1 MPKPTRSSASKTTRA
16 RRTQASPRTAPS
28 PRKKTIAP
36 LAWRDLGKFAQ
47 ALDKET
53 PDKRQLEM
61 GLAILGQYLKAGGLE
76 IATPEG
82 QVLAAWGR
90 VPRSTRA
97 DLLNPDRW
105 QGYHLRVQD
114 HDLGC
119 LWIRRGEWQGDPAR
133 ERFVQAAVRLL
144 ASVVQAQ
151 LVLAQERD
159 KRALAETLQHVSE
172 VLTATLD
179 LDTVLARIL
188 DELARLVPY
197 DSALVMLIEDGH
209 LHLHAQRGYKR
220 LARHKPIE
228 ETVFIPE
235 ETAKVID
242 VLSGTQPVILSDIR
256 NVRDWVWIPFS
267 TNIRSWMG
275 VPLRVHDRA
284 LGLFSID
291 KSEPNFFTAR
301 HAALAAAVAPHA
313 AIAIENARLFQELRV
328 AEGQLRQLSAHVIEA
343 QEAERQ
349 RIGREL
355 HDDAGQAIVAMRAE
369 LEILR
374 RQLPA
379 DAPEAQAQL
388 RKVDSIL
395 RATARDLRLLSHE
408 LRSHLLDEL
417 GLTSALQQ
425 QVRDVNERFGLR
437 SDFYAE
443 GTTRRYPRVVEL
455 AAFRIAQEALTNVA
469 RHAHAT
475 SVRVELVDSGGQL
488 RLTVQDDG
496 TGLNARKANRNTLGI
511 VGMRERALA
520 ANGTFQIVS
529 QPGKGTRIVAEF
541 PLTTGADV

>member
-1 MPKPTRSSASKTTRA
+1 MPKSTRSSAPIKTRA
-16 RRTQASPRTAPS
+16 RLTHALPRTAPAS
-28 PRKKTIAP
+28 RKKTLVP
-36 LAWRDLGKFAQ
+36 PAWRDLGKFAR
-47 ALDKET
+47 ALDKEI
-53 PDKRQLEM
+53 PDRRQLEI
-61 GLAILGQYLKAGGLE
+61 GLAIVGKYLKSGGLV
-76 IATPEG
+76 IVAPEG
-82 QVLAAWGR
+82 RVLAAWGR
-90 VPRSTRA
+90 VPRSRVVER
-97 DLLNPDRW
+97 LMPDRW
-105 QGYHLRVQD
+105 QGYHLQAQD
-114 HDLGC
+114 NDLGC
-119 LWIRRGEWQGDPAR
+119 LWVRRGEWQGDQSR
-133 ERFVQAAVRLL
+133 ERFARAAVPLL

-151 LVLAQERD
+151 LVLEQERD

-172 VLTATLD
+172 ALTATLD

-197 DSALVMLIEDGH
+197 DSALVMLIQDGH

-220 LARHKPIE
+220 LARLKPIE
-228 ETVFIPE
+228 ETTFIPE
-235 ETAKVID
+235 ETARVSD
-242 VLSGTQPVILSDIR
+242 VLAGTQPVILPDIR
-256 NVRDWVWIPFS
+256 LVPDWVWIPYS
-267 TNIRSWMG
+267 SNIRSWMG

-291 KSEPNFFTAR
+291 KAEPNFFTAR
-301 HAALAAAVAPHA
+301 HAALAAAVAPQA
-313 AIAIENARLFQELRV
+313 AIAIENARLFQELRA

-369 LEILR
+369 LEILG

-388 RKVDSIL
+388 YKVDSIL

-425 QVRDVNERFGLR
+425 QVRDVTERFGLR
-437 SDFYAE
+437 AE
-443 GTTRRYPRVVEL
+443 FFAENTARRYPRVVEL

-469 RHAHAT
+469 RHANAKT
-475 SVRVELVDSGGQL
+475 VRLELIERAGHL

-496 TGLNARKANRNTLGI
+496 AGLGSSRPNRNTLGI

-520 ANGTFQIVS
+520 ANGTFQIIS
-529 QPGKGTRIVAEF
+529 RPGKGTRIVAGF
-541 PLTTGADV
+541 PVPTGADV

>member
-1 MPKPTRSSASKTTRA
+1 MPKLTRSKTSKTTRA
-16 RRTQASPRTAPS
+16 HLTKAS
-28 PRKKTIAP
+28 PRKKTLAP
-36 LAWRDLGKFAQ
+36 PAWRDLGKFAR
-47 ALDKET
+47 ALDKEI
-53 PDKRQLEM
+53 PDTRQLEA
-61 GLAILGQYLKAGGLE
+61 GLAILGRYLKSGGLV
-76 IATPEG
+76 IAAPSG
-82 QVLAAWGR
+82 QALAAWGR
-90 VPRSTRA
+90 VPPTAAVQPMPPS
-97 DLLNPDRW
+97 NW
-105 QGYHLRVQD
+105 QGYPLSAQD
-114 HDLGC
+114 QPIGC
-119 LWIRRGEWQGDPAR
+119 LWVRRGEWLKDPAR
-133 ERFVQAAVRLL
+133 LEFLQAAVPLL
-144 ASVVQAQ
+144 ANVVQAQ
-151 LVLAQERD
+151 LVLEQERD

-172 VLTATLD
+172 ALTATLD

-197 DSALVMLIEDGH
+197 DSALVMLIQDGH

-220 LARHKPIE
+220 LARLKPIE
-228 ETVFIPE
+228 ETIFVPE
-235 ETAKVID
+235 ETARVSD
-242 VLSGTQPVILSDIR
+242 VLSGTQPLILPDIR
-256 NVRDWVWIPFS
+256 RVPDWVWIPYS
-267 TNIRSWMG
+267 SNIRSWMG

-291 KSEPNFFTAR
+291 KAEPNFFTAR
-301 HAALAAAVAPHA
+301 HAALAAAVAPQA
-313 AIAIENARLFQELRV
+313 AIAIENARLFQQLRA

-369 LEILR
+369 LEILG

-425 QVRDVNERFGLR
+425 QVRDVTERFGLR
-437 SDFYAE
+437 AE
-443 GTTRRYPRVVEL
+443 FFAGDTTRRYPRVVEL

-469 RHAHAT
+469 RHARAGTVRLELIDHA
-475 SVRVELVDSGGQL
+475 GHL

-496 TGLNARKANRNTLGI
+496 AGLGAARPNRNTLGI

-520 ANGTFQIVS
+520 ANGTFHIVS
-529 QPGKGTRIVAEF
+529 HPGKGTRIVAEF
-541 PLTTGADV
+541 PIPEEADA